1 MPFVKSEIVIKG
13 EKQKIFDV
21 IQDMA
26 SYPKFMKNLISV
38 EVLEKGENYDISHWV
53 SNVDGRKIVWT
64 ERDDFYPEIFKITYK
79 QTAGDLKKM
88 EGAWELLDTEEG
100 AALFAREGC
109 DGLISI
115 GGGSSIDTAKAI
127 KGPAKW
133 MVQSILC
140 SVKMRSSAARS
151 RTSAS

>member
-26 SYPKFMKNLISV
+26 SYPKFMKNLVSV

-64 ERDDFYPEIFKITYK
+64 ERDDFYPETFKITYK

-88 EGAWELLDTEEG
+88 EGAWEMRDTEEG
-100 AALFAREGC
+100 VNVSLAVDFEFGIPMIAGLLNPILIRKVRENSE
-109 DGLISI
+109 DMLQ
-115 GGGSSIDTAKAI
+115 AI
-127 KGPAKW
+127 KGEIEK
-133 MVQSILC
+133 
-140 SVKMRSSAARS
+140 
-151 RTSAS
+151 

>member
-26 SYPKFMKNLISV
+26 SYPKFMKNLVSV

-64 ERDDFYPEIFKITYK
+64 ERDDFYPETFKITYK

-88 EGAWELLDTEEG
+88 EGAWELVDTEEG
-100 AALFAREGC
+100 VNIPMIAGLLNPILIRKVRENSE
-109 DGLISI
+109 DMLQ
-115 GGGSSIDTAKAI
+115 AI
-127 KGPAKW
+127 KGEIEK
-133 MVQSILC
+133 
-140 SVKMRSSAARS
+140 
-151 RTSAS
+151 

>member
-26 SYPKFMKNLISV
+26 SYPKFMKNLVSV

-64 ERDDFYPEIFKITYK
+64 ERDDFYPETFRITYK

-88 EGAWELLDTEEG
+88 EGAWE
-100 AALFAREGC
+100 FP
-109 DGLISI
+109 
-115 GGGSSIDTAKAI
+115 GGGFRVWYSHDRRA
-127 KGPAKW
+127 
-133 MVQSILC
+133 
-140 SVKMRSSAARS
+140 VKPHPDPQGAGEQ
-151 RTSAS
+151 